1 MGLIR
6 KIRKKFGWYNL
17 REEVARWVEAN
28 MGAEYVE
35 EALQY
40 YDDINSGR
48 PIGGIVDTIIFLDLV
63 ETVKK
68 EL

>member
-6 KIRKKFGWYNL
+6 KIKKKFGWYDL
-17 REEVARWVEAN
+17 RKELAKWVEKN

-48 PIGGIVDTIIFLDLV
+48 SIGGIVDTIVFLDLV